1 MKGRDEAAAGGGGS
15 SGRVW
20 PGHDFRRGLDA
31 ALSASSEGI
40 RFLSPD
46 EVLKSAQIITPYSLI
61 HMGWIS
67 GGVRNFPSEK
77 VRKCGFLL
85 GTSMKTALQ
94 QITIFETVF
103 SEKTV
108 TETIHSL

>member
-20 PGHDFRRGLDA
+20 PGHAFRRGLDA
-31 ALSASSEGI
+31 AERAFQEGM
-40 RFLSPD
+40 RLLSPV
-46 EVLKSAQIITPYSLI
+46 EVLKSAQIITPFSLI
-61 HMGWIS
+61 HTGCRS

-77 VRKCGFLL
+77 VRKCGVPL

-94 QITIFETVF
+94 QITIFDN
-103 SEKTV
+103 
-108 TETIHSL
+108 SLR

>member
-31 ALSASSEGI
+31 AMSASNEGI

-46 EVLKSAQIITPYSLI
+46 EVLKSAQIITPFSLI
-61 HMGWIS
+61 HTGIES

-77 VRKCGFLL
+77 VRKC
-85 GTSMKTALQ
+85 
-94 QITIFETVF
+94 VF
-103 SEKTV
+103 P
-108 TETIHSL
+108 